1 LARRNR
7 PVLASIPFFAD
18 LRPEEMSA
26 LEQAVFYA
34 RYRRHQVLFLEGEPA
49 RTLYV
54 VCRGKVK
61 VYRSSLDGRE
71 HILHLLGDGQPVAVV
86 PFFDGGPYP
95 ATAEVL
101 EDSEIAALQFD
112 DFQRVAEANPRILL
126 QVVRELARRL
136 RNAQEQIVGLSLKSV
151 PARLA
156 GHLLRLAEL
165 RGTPGPDGMQFDLGM
180 NRQELGSLVG
190 TSRETATR
198 LLQRFQRDGAIR
210 VDGSRITVLR
220 PEKLRAWSEE

>member
-1 LARRNR
+1 
-7 PVLASIPFFAD
+7 
-18 LRPEEMSA
+18 
-26 LEQAVFYA
+26 
-34 RYRRHQVLFLEGEPA
+34 
-49 RTLYV
+49 
-54 VCRGKVK
+54 
-61 VYRSSLDGRE
+61 
-71 HILHLLGDGQPVAVV
+71 
-86 PFFDGGPYP
+86 P

-136 RNAQEQIVGLSLKSV
+136 RNAQDQIVGLSLKSV

-156 GHLLRLAEL
+156 GHLLRLGET
-165 RGTPGPDGMQFDLGM
+165 RGTPGPGGTEFDLGM

-198 LLQRFQRDGAIR
+198 LLQQFQREGAIR
-210 VDGSRITVLR
+210 VHGTKITIVD
-220 PEKLRAWSEE
+220 PD